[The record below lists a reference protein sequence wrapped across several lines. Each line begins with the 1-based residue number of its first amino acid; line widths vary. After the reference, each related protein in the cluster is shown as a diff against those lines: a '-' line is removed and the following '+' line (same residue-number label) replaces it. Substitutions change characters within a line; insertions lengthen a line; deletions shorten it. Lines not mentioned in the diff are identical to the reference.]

1 MKEESEELLEALA
14 YNATVKA
21 GYEANCFGFVKRL
34 RELDVAWATIA
45 AQMGETGS
53 AVRRRYNRRGIM

>member
-1 MKEESEELLEALA
+1 MKEESEELLEELA
-14 YNATVKA
+14 HTATAKA
-21 GYEANCFGFVKRL
+21 IFDERCFVFVKRL